1 MGPHAGPPGASAA
14 QQESEMRQEEQ
25 RRKRFREFKE
35 EKPVRTSAP
44 LLKRALS
51 LIGLEIRMI

>member
-1 MGPHAGPPGASAA
+1 
-14 QQESEMRQEEQ
+14 MRQEEQ